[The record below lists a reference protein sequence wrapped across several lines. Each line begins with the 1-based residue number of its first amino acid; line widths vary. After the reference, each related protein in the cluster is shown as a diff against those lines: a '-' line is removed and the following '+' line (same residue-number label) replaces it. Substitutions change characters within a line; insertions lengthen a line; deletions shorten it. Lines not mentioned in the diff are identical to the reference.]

1 MSEKIEVVV
10 TNEFI
15 GERLDVALSKI
26 LPKSRSNIQRALKE
40 MGIKPSMKVKDTMKF
55 ELTFTE
61 EESKAAIEPR
71 PIPFKVLYEDDD
83 IIVIDKPAPWSYI
96 RQQAIGT
103 IHWSMACY
111 TDIRS

>member
-61 EESKAAIEPR
+61 EERAE
-71 PIPFKVLYEDDD
+71 
-83 IIVIDKPAPWSYI
+83 
-96 RQQAIGT
+96 
-103 IHWSMACY
+103 M
-111 TDIRS
+111 RSSPGRYRLRCFMRTMT